1 MRTTKHTFRCLFLI
15 AGLGLASIAPA
26 HAQPRETPEEYRA
39 RKAREKVMRDT
50 IRDHLAEYARFEEGA
65 TGYEG
70 MWRVTGTRTVKKNG
84 ATQDVG
90 FTGEWVVTAQPDG
103 SMAIEGKAYLAGRN
117 TGSFAAKG
125 TVAEGILSG
134 TYKATIAGEGELTLR
149 LREGGLIVS
158 MKGTAAGSE
167 VTCDGEALPR
177 LSLTKEQLEA
187 KLFELE
193 HELQWSRYERPEP
206 VRYRTPS
213 RKTELRFTP
222 TVEWDPDGVEAQVV
236 RMIDGARTSI
246 DMAVFEFSLMRVAR
260 ALVHAQERGV
270 AIRMVYDSREE
281 EQPAIK
287 HLKEHQVPI
296 RGDQRSSYMHNKFMV
311 IDKRTVWTGSTN
323 IAPGG
328 IYVADNNAISFTSP
342 ELAAEYTKELEEMF
356 VDGKFG
362 PTSPANTNRDWITV
376 DRGVKVQVRFAPEDD
391 AMERVKEAVRGAK
404 KSIRF
409 IAFAFTSK
417 PLADAMIER
426 INAGVKVEGIF
437 ESRHAGWADIK
448 IGPLNAAG
456 AKVRFDDN
464 PDALHHKV
472 IIIDDRYVLT
482 GSFNF
487 SEGADRSNDENLM
500 VIDNRAIAKAF
511 VREFDGLMSV
521 TDAQDPR
528 IATSGMGGGQ
538 PGGDTEGLV
547 DAVEG
552 ERDDGE
558 RGE

>member
-1 MRTTKHTFRCLFLI
+1 MRTTHRTITWFLLLTT
-15 AGLGLASIAPA
+15 LGLATATPA
-26 HAQPRETPEEYRA
+26 LAQPRETPEEYRA
-39 RKAREKVMRDT
+39 RKAREKALRDD
-50 IRDHLAEYARFEEGA
+50 IRNHLAEHARFEEGA
-65 TGYEG
+65 TGFEG
-70 MWRVTGTRTVKKNG
+70 MWRVTGTRSLTRNG
-84 ATQDVG
+84 ETQEAG
-90 FTGEWVVTAQPDG
+90 FGGDWVIKPQPDG
-103 SMAIEGKAYLAGRN
+103 SMEIEGKAMLTGRT
-117 TGSFAAKG
+117 TGAFSAKG
-125 TVAEGILSG
+125 TVTDGVLVG
-134 TYKATIAGEGELTLR
+134 TYKATIAGEGELR
-149 LREGGLIVS
+149 IERRQGGLIIKLAGKVS
-158 MKGTAAGSE
+158 GND
-167 VTCDGEALPR
+167 VVCDGEALPQ
-177 LSLTKEQLEA
+177 LSLTKEELEA
-187 KLFELE
+187 KLFQLE
-193 HELQWSRYERPEP
+193 RELQYSRYARPEP
-206 VRYRTPS
+206 VRYRSPT

-222 TVEWDPDGVEAQVV
+222 TVEWDPDGVEAWVV
-236 RMIDGARTSI
+236 RMIDEAQRSI

-260 ALVHAQERGV
+260 ALVRAQERGV

-287 HLKEHQVPI
+287 LLKEHQVPI
-296 RGDQRSSYMHNKFMV
+296 RGDQRSGYMHNKFIV
-311 IDKRTVWTGSTN
+311 IDGRMVWTGSTN

-328 IYVADNNAISFTSP
+328 IYVADNNAICFTSP

-362 PTSPANTNRDWITV
+362 PTSPANTIRDWITV
-376 DRGVKVQVRFAPEDD
+376 DRDVRVQVRFAPEDD
-391 AMERVKEAVRGAK
+391 AMARVMEAVRGAQ

-448 IGPLNAAG
+448 IGPLHAAG

-487 SEGADRSNDENLM
+487 SEGADRVNDENLL

-511 VREFDGLMSV
+511 VREFENLMST
-521 TDAQDPR
+521 TDPTDPR
-528 IATSGMGGGQ
+528 IATAGMGGGQ
-538 PGGDTEGLV
+538 PSGDTEGLV
-547 DAVEG
+547 DAI
-552 ERDDGE
+552 DGE
-558 RGE
+558 

>member
-1 MRTTKHTFRCLFLI
+1 MRTTNTIRCLLLLT
-15 AGLGLASIAPA
+15 GLGLATVTPA
-26 HAQPRETPEEYRA
+26 FAQPRETPEEYRA
-39 RKAREKVMRDT
+39 RKAREKVMRDN

-65 TGYEG
+65 TGFEG
-70 MWRVTGTRTVKKNG
+70 MWRVTGTRTLKKNG
-84 ATQDVG
+84 TTQDTA
-90 FTGEWVVTAQPDG
+90 FTGDWVVTPQADG
-103 SMAIEGKAYLAGRN
+103 SLAIEGKAYLAGRN
-117 TGSFAAKG
+117 TGSFTAKG
-125 TVAEGILSG
+125 TVADGVLSG
-134 TYKATIAGEGELTLR
+134 TYKATIAGEGTLTLTR
-149 LREGGLIVS
+149 RQGGLVVS
-158 MKGTAAGSE
+158 LAGAAAGSE
-167 VTCDGEALPR
+167 VTCDGEALPQ
-177 LSLTKEQLEA
+177 LTLTREQLET
-187 KLFELE
+187 KLFQLE
-193 HELQWSRYERPEP
+193 RELQFSRYDRPEP

-236 RMIDGARTSI
+236 RMIDGAQTSL
-246 DMAVFEFSLMRVAR
+246 DLAVFEFSLMRVAR
-260 ALVHAQERGV
+260 AVVRAHERGV
-270 AIRMVYDSREE
+270 VVRMVYDNRED

-287 HLKEHQVPI
+287 LLREHEVPI
-296 RGDQRSSYMHNKFMV
+296 RSDARSGYMHNKFMV
-311 IDKRTVWTGSTN
+311 IDGRTVWTGSTN
-323 IAPGG
+323 LAPGG
-328 IYVADNNAISFTSP
+328 IYIADNNAISFVSP
-342 ELAAEYTKELEEMF
+342 ELAAEYTREFEEMF
-356 VDGKFG
+356 VDGAFG
-362 PTSPANTNRDWITV
+362 PRSPANTTRDWLTV

-409 IAFAFTSK
+409 IAFAYTSQ
-417 PLADAMIER
+417 PLCEAMIER

-511 VREFDGLMSV
+511 VREFENLMAT

-528 IATSGMGGGQ
+528 IATAGMGRGE

-552 ERDDGE
+552 ERGE
-558 RGE
+558 